1 MSGETLQ
8 LAEKR
13 REVKSKGEREIYTL
27 VNPQFQRI
35 VRRDKEAS

>member
-1 MSGETLQ
+1 MSEEELQ
-8 LAEKR
+8 TGMKR
-13 REVKSKGEREIYTL
+13 RKVKGKGEREIYTL